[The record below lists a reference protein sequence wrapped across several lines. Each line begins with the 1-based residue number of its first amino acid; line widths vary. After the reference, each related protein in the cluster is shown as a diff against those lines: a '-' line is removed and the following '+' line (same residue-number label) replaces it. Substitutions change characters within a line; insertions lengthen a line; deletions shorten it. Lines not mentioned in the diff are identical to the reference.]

1 MKDIKKV
8 NSTQAIA
15 SSVLTSVKNVSLW
28 NDTFGE
34 YETHHLCQY
43 EDVVLTFDNS
53 DECDTFVSKYNE
65 KLGELASLLSRENFL
80 RDINSYC
87 KEFGVEKAPK
97 FELFKN

>member
-43 EDVVLTFDNS
+43 EDVVLTFHSPED
-53 DECDTFVSKYNE
+53 CDVFTDKYNE
-65 KLGELASLLSRENFL
+65 KLGELASLLSKENFL

-87 KEFGVEKAPK
+87 KEFGLEKTPK
-97 FELFKN
+97 IV